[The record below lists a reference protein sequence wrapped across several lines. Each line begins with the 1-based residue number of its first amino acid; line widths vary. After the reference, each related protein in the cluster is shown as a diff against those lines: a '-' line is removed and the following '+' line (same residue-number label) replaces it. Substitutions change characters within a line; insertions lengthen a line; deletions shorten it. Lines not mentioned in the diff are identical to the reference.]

1 MIMYEKPEVFRTLDL
16 DFMTG
21 YLKQAQWAE
30 FIELKKI
37 INEVAKRK
45 GTPID
50 VLDIGIG
57 DARIPITLAEIEEV
71 WKCIDKFDGIDISD
85 DILRVAKDKIK
96 KYNLSDKVNIKKFD
110 AKNLNQLLDLEQ
122 RYDLVICTYFTA
134 GNFFPDSFSFD
145 ENIDDLDHSK
155 IKNVFQK
162 VFKPAF
168 DLVRPSGELILGS
181 IYIDNTNSALRQKQF
196 YEKCGMTVINKI
208 APFTATKEGFW
219 SFRFTKERIKEFFDW
234 IDSDKINLINLDT
247 YNFAMMVRIKKD
259 AEKKNEK
266 IS

>member
-45 GTPID
+45 GSPID

-71 WKCIDKFDGIDISD
+71 WKCIGRFDGIDISD
-85 DILRVAKDKIK
+85 DVLRAAKDNVK
-96 KYNLSDKVNIKKFD
+96 KHNLSDKVNIRKFD

-122 RYDLVICTYFTA
+122 RYDLIISTYFTA

-145 ENIDDLDHSK
+145 ENIDSLDYSE
-155 IKNVFQK
+155 IKSVFQN

-168 DLVRPSGELILGS
+168 NLLRSSGELILGS
-181 IYIDNTNSALRQKQF
+181 VYIDNTISALRQKQF

-219 SFRFTKERIKEFFDW
+219 SFRFTEEKVREFFDW
-234 IDSDKINLINLDT
+234 IDTDKIKIIPLDT
-247 YNFAMMVRIKKD
+247 YNFAMMVRINKT
-259 AEKKNEK
+259 
-266 IS
+266 SL

>member
-1 MIMYEKPEVFRTLDL
+1 MTMYERPEVFRTLDL

-37 INEVAKRK
+37 INEIARRK
-45 GTPID
+45 GAPLDI
-50 VLDIGIG
+50 LDIGIG

-71 WKCIDKFDGIDISD
+71 WKCIGRFDGIDNSD
-85 DILRVAKDKIK
+85 DVLRAAKDNIK
-96 KYNLSDKVNIKKFD
+96 KHNLLDKVNIRKFD

-122 RYDLVICTYFTA
+122 RYDLIICTYFTA

-145 ENIDDLDHSK
+145 EEIDSLDHSE

-168 DLVRPSGELILGS
+168 NLVRPSGELVLGS
-181 IYIDNTNSALRQKQF
+181 IYIDNIITALRQKQF
-196 YEKCGMTVINKI
+196 YEKCGMTVINQI
-208 APFTATKEGFW
+208 PFTATKEGFW
-219 SFRFTKERIKEFFDW
+219 SLRFTEERVREFFDW
-234 IDSDKINLINLDT
+234 IDSDKIKFIPLDT
-247 YNFAMMVRIKKD
+247 YDFAMMVRIKKM
-259 AEKKNEK
+259 
-266 IS
+266 